1 MGLIA
6 VGGGVGADSRLDRTG
21 DSDCENSLSLGIGR
35 GVCRGGWST
44 RPKVLA
50 IQAYQG
56 SRPRRGGVARSVH
69 QAALGRA
76 RARASPPPGM
86 ALGRVGSMGRAWGV
100 KVGKL
105 GGWGNHPRRQVGLRS
120 RTLMTHPTPPN
131 FGV

>member
-1 MGLIA
+1 MVIVRTIINRGRA
-6 VGGGVGADSRLDRTG
+6 WGA
-21 DSDCENSLSLGIGR
+21 GR
-35 GVCRGGWST
+35 GVLDLLEGALDPGLPGRQATARGCRPIRTSGG
-44 RPKVLA
+44 A
-50 IQAYQG
+50 GQG
-56 SRPRRGGVARSVH
+56 QGAGF
-69 QAALGRA
+69 
-76 RARASPPPGM
+76 PPPGM